1 MKAPWHF
8 MTAGDWLVVLFLLT
22 ASLAG
27 IAWVAAAPG
36 GTRVVVTSGKQILFT
51 TPLDQPRSV
60 DLDGPLGQTHLVIDD
75 QGVRI
80 TSSPCPR
87 KICISMGT
95 ARHAGDLLAC
105 VPNRILVYIDS
116 PAAEEAPYDL
126 LSR

>member
-8 MTAGDWLVVLFLLT
+8 MTAGDWLVIMFLLT
-22 ASLAG
+22 ISLAG
-27 IAWVAAAPG
+27 IAWVATAPG
-36 GTRVVVTSGKQILFT
+36 GTRVVVTNGEQTLFT
-51 TPLDQPRSV
+51 APLDQPRSV
-60 DLDGPLGQTHLVIDD
+60 DLNGPLGQTHLVIDD
-75 QGVRI
+75 QGARI